1 MGKGSGNVNI
11 ENTEDELLQWAPGGA
26 LQNYGGPPITCL
38 MATYGRHT
46 MVERAIACFLLQEY
60 HNKDL
65 FILNTH
71 PIPLRL
77 STDPADYR
85 RRFDDMRANIRVQI
99 FNEPCWSTLGDQ
111 RNRLLALEA
120 ELRKNPVIRTWDDDD
135 IYLPGSI
142 SQGVQGL
149 LSNPSHAAWKPRFSY
164 YSPDNGATFTLAENI
179 HEPSITFRADVARKY
194 GYFSNS
200 SGDEHISLI
209 DGVNHHE
216 GGFAQGDVNDAG
228 DGATFVYIWGN
239 GVEHISG
246 SLNQKVSAIER
257 AAKWREKQRDVRLT
271 PLKPDWTAAE
281 EWFKK
286 IEKWKSEHKT

>member
-1 MGKGSGNVNI
+1 MGKGSGNVNSQP
-11 ENTEDELLQWAPGGA
+11 LVS
-26 LQNYGGPPITCL
+26 CL
-38 MATYGRHT
+38 MATYGRHA
-46 MVERAIACFLLQEY
+46 MVERALACFLRQDYDNCELI
-60 HNKDL
+60 
-65 FILNTH
+65 ILNSHAT
-71 PIPLRL
+71 PLATWEKPQIV
-77 STDPADYR
+77 STVGSNQNR
-85 RRFDDMRANIRVQI
+85 IRI
-99 FNEPCWSTLGDQ
+99 YNEPCWSTLGDQ
-111 RNRLLALEA
+111 RNRLLSLAQGEF
-120 ELRKNPVIRTWDDDD
+120 IRTWDDDD
-135 IYLPGSI
+135 IYLPSSI

-149 LSNPSHAAWKPRFSY
+149 LSNPSHGAWKPRRSF

-179 HEPSITFRADVARKY
+179 HEPSITFRADIARKY

-257 AAKWREKQRDVRLT
+257 AAKWREKQRDARLT
-271 PLKPDWTAAE
+271 PLKPDWKATE

-286 IEKWKSEHKT
+286 IEKWKQEHKA